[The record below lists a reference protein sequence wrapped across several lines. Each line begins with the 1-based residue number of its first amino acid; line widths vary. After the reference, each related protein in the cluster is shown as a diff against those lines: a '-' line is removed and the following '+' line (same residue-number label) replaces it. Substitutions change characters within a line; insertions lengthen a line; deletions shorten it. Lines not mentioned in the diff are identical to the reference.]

1 MRKLAFL
8 LFFFGL
14 TTCFAQIQPT
24 KEALDKVMT
33 FHTSATIGEE
43 SDFYIASAKTFWI
56 DWGNGVWKAYPAAG
70 AAFYAGGILKG
81 STVRVAGQKVWNVTV
96 RMPITKMDLTKNDE
110 LVELVDNLS
119 AAIQTSTIDFSGNPK
134 LRYINLGRYY
144 DIDGKGTL
152 ETLDLSHNPNLES
165 VYLNNHQ
172 LKSLVFSPE
181 AIELGRRGFIWLFG
195 NKLDEEAMTK
205 LVQSLPDMNNK
216 DFVPEIKLLLAK
228 GVGKEENVL
237 SKKNYIALQQK
248 GYQLTYTNNDLI
260 LPPTGIRSVGDEPKS
275 ETPIYD
281 LSGRRI
287 TSVHHGLYIQN
298 KKIKLE
304 KKR

>member
-1 MRKLAFL
+1 MRKLVFL
-8 LFFFGL
+8 LFLFGL

-152 ETLDLSHNPNLES
+152 ETSHNPNLES

-172 LKSLVFSPE
+172 LKSLVFSPK
-181 AIELGRRGFIWLFG
+181 AIDLGRRGFIWLFG
-195 NKLDEEAMTK
+195 NKLNEEAMTK

-237 SKKNYIALQQK
+237 SKKNYTALQQK

-260 LPPTGIRSVGDEPKS
+260 LPPTGIRSVGDEPKP

-287 TSVHHGLYIQN
+287 TSVHHGLYIQD